1 MPGAGGGQENT
12 GVTFVV
18 GPGVSF
24 PGNENVLELVV
35 MCKDFVNIL
44 NTVHFKRVNF
54 MTYTLCLNYKIKFI
68 KGKHNVGDKQK
79 IFMLKCGF

>member
-54 MTYTLCLNYKIKFI
+54 M
-68 KGKHNVGDKQK
+68 VGEFD
-79 IFMLKCGF
+79 LAAAAGFLRVHS